1 MKQLNNITITNESII
16 PLLKNKIEFYYR
28 HSTIQPGESVGI
40 ITGESIGERQT
51 QMTLN
56 TFHSAGLAI
65 NTVLTGVPRFSELLN
80 ATKDPKATTCN
91 IFFNKKIT
99 LNFFLSIWL

>member
-1 MKQLNNITITNESII
+1 MENFLDQGPLAALPIIKNNIKKEYINSQV
-16 PLLKNKIEFYYR
+16 
-28 HSTIQPGESVGI
+28 QPGESVGI

-65 NTVLTGVPRFSELLN
+65 STVLTGVPRFSELLN
-80 ATKDPKATTCN
+80 ASKEPKARMVN
-91 IFFNKKIT
+91 IYFKN
-99 LNFFLSIWL
+99 